1 MVAPGGRVLGS
12 PELVQIMTVLLENSA
27 CGYRSPSSGP
37 AVVPSQPGA
46 TLPDMRLRPRVMPKL
61 PGRILQAALALG
73 GVLGAVVNF
82 LPGTSK
88 FFARTGQLGW
98 LVAFVLLAVVAALI
112 GSVPDARAGELAA
125 AKSEA
130 DRRLLMERLGD
141 WTPGSGYFRWLTD
154 EVNHKYFPHTRWDE
168 MGRKLAA
175 WNSDARRLND
185 PDLERRFSEA
195 VAALGLYYGRVIYYL
210 HTIDNKPGDDG
221 YSSVPAEWSSTQP
234 RQHRQ
239 AFADLDEGRA
249 RLIAALN
256 GVYQAAHERGIDLS
270 QTPRSAPTSR

>member
-1 MVAPGGRVLGS
+1 
-12 PELVQIMTVLLENSA
+12 
-27 CGYRSPSSGP
+27 
-37 AVVPSQPGA
+37 
-46 TLPDMRLRPRVMPKL
+46 MRLRPRVMPKL

-73 GVLGAVVNF
+73 GVLGVVVNF
-82 LPGTSK
+82 LPSTSK

-98 LVAFVLLAVVAALI
+98 LIAFALLALVAALI
-112 GSVPDARAGELAA
+112 GSVRDTRADELTAAR
-125 AKSEA
+125 SEA

-154 EVNHKYFPHTRWDE
+154 EVNHKYFPHTRWEE
-168 MGRKLAA
+168 MNQRLAA
-175 WNSDARRLND
+175 WSSDGRRLND
-185 PDLERRFSEA
+185 PDLERRFSGA
-195 VAALGLYYGRVIYYL
+195 VAALELYYGRICRYL
-210 HTIDNKPGDDG
+210 HTIDNKPGHEE

-249 RLIAALN
+249 ALIAALN

-270 QTPRSAPTSR
+270 PTSRGAPTPR